1 MMDPKTL
8 ISVAALGI
16 AVVGEAGLM
25 SWTLE
30 NENRITTVETM
41 SDQQARAIEKLNE
54 KYDERSKQI
63 LDILIELK
71 SRRYERNPN
80 DGWRHDYDRSRTS

>member
-1 MMDPKTL
+1 MDPKTM

-16 AVVGEAGLM
+16 AIIGEGGLL
-25 SWTLE
+25 SWTMD
-30 NENRITTVETM
+30 NEHRITTVEAM
-41 SDQQARAIEKLNE
+41 SDHQAKAIEKLEE
-54 KYDERSKQI
+54 KYDERSQQI

-80 DGWRHDYDRSRTS
+80 DGWSSRDDSHLSMR